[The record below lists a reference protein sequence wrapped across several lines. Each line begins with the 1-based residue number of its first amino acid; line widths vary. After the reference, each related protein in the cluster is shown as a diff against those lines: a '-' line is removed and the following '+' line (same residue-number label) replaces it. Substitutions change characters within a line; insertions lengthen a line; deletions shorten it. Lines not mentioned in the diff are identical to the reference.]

1 MDIIYIM
8 SMKKTIFLLLVTA
21 SLSQAQKIQG
31 FSESN
36 AKSQLEYEKQF
47 DSYLNPISQDT
58 WMKFMSSRPHH
69 VGSPHGKANADYMV
83 NLFKSWGY
91 QAQIEEFHVLFPTPK
106 FRLVE
111 LLGTKPYKLKLEE
124 VAFIE
129 DKTSNQKS
137 EQLPP
142 YNAFS
147 ADGDVTAELVF
158 VNRGV
163 PADYEELEKMGIS
176 VKGKIVIARYGGSWR
191 GIKPKVAYEH
201 GAIGCLIYSDPADDG
216 YTQGD
221 VYPTGAYKPK
231 EGVQRGSVM
240 DMPVYP
246 GDPLTPGIGATKDA
260 KRLDRA
266 DAKTIMKIP
275 VLPISYEDALPLLQ
289 ALKGPVAPASWR
301 GTLPITYHVGP
312 SLEKVH
318 MNLQFNW
325 DIKPCY
331 NVIAKWP
338 GTVYPDEWI
347 IRGNHHD
354 GWVNGAADPL
364 SGMVA
369 ELDEAKALADLIKR
383 GYKLKRTVVYCA
395 WDAEEPSLL
404 GSTEWAEYHADELKQ
419 KAVAYINTDGNG
431 RGFIHAGGSHT
442 LESFFNEIAETVIDP
457 QTNVSIKERKY
468 AKSMLDA
475 NQAER
480 IKMAGNRHIK
490 LSALGAGSDWSGFL
504 QFLGIAS
511 MNISFDGEDGGGEYH
526 TIYDS
531 YDHFTRFKDPG
542 FAYGVALSKTCG
554 RIMMRLANADVL
566 PFEFNQFQRTL
577 NEYVGELK
585 SLMDNLRTQTEV
597 ENKMLQDK
605 VYTLANDPKLKLNV
619 PTEKVTVPYLDFSQL
634 ENAMILL
641 RKQADEF
648 NGLSKEAILKSQE
661 QQKAINKVLYQI
673 ERSLLSEDGLP
684 RRPWYKHQIYAP
696 GLYTGYG
703 VKTMPGIREG
713 IEQRSYE
720 EAQSNIYKVANTLK
734 TYSDELGK
742 VVSILKPRS

>member
-289 ALKGPVAPASWR
+289 ALKGPVAPSSWR

-585 SLMDNLRTQTEV
+585 SLMDHLRTQTEV

-641 RKQADEF
+641 RKQADDF

-742 VVSILKPRS
+742 VVSMLKPRS

>member
-585 SLMDNLRTQTEV
+585 SLIDHLRTQTEV

-619 PTEKVTVPYLDFSQL
+619 PTEKITVPYLDFSQL

-648 NGLSKEAILKSQE
+648 NGLSKEAIVKSQE

-742 VVSILKPRS
+742 VVSMLKPRS

>member
-8 SMKKTIFLLLVTA
+8 SMKKTIFLLLITA

-289 ALKGPVAPASWR
+289 ALKGPVAPSSWR

-585 SLMDNLRTQTEV
+585 SLIDHLRTQTEV

-619 PTEKVTVPYLDFSQL
+619 PTEKITVPYLDFSQL

-742 VVSILKPRS
+742 VVSMLKPRS

>member
-585 SLMDNLRTQTEV
+585 SLMDHLRTQTEV

-720 EAQSNIYKVANTLK
+720 EAQSNIYRVANTLK

-742 VVSILKPRS
+742 VVSMLKPRS

>member
-8 SMKKTIFLLLVTA
+8 SMKKTIFLLLITA

-585 SLMDNLRTQTEV
+585 SLIDHLRTQTEV

-619 PTEKVTVPYLDFSQL
+619 PTEKITVPYLDFSQL

>member
-585 SLMDNLRTQTEV
+585 SLMDHLRTQTEV

-619 PTEKVTVPYLDFSQL
+619 PTEKITVPYLDFSQL

-720 EAQSNIYKVANTLK
+720 EAQSNIYRVANTLK

-742 VVSILKPRS
+742 VVSMLKPRS

>member
-8 SMKKTIFLLLVTA
+8 SMKKTIFLLLITA

-289 ALKGPVAPASWR
+289 ALKGPVAPSSWR

-585 SLMDNLRTQTEV
+585 SLMDHLRTQTEV

-619 PTEKVTVPYLDFSQL
+619 PTEKITVPYLDFSQL

-742 VVSILKPRS
+742 VVSMLKPRS

>member
-8 SMKKTIFLLLVTA
+8 SMKKTIFLLLITA

-163 PADYEELEKMGIS
+163 PADYEELEKMGIN

-585 SLMDNLRTQTEV
+585 SLMDHLRTQTEV

-619 PTEKVTVPYLDFSQL
+619 PTEKITVPYLDFSQL

-720 EAQSNIYKVANTLK
+720 EAQSNIYRVANTLK

-742 VVSILKPRS
+742 VVSMLKPRS

>member
-1 MDIIYIM
+1 MNIIFTTY
-8 SMKKTIFLLLVTA
+8 MKKLVFFLLLFY
-21 SLSQAQKIQG
+21 SFSRAQKIQG
-31 FSESN
+31 FTESN
-36 AKSQLEYEKQF
+36 AKNQLDAEKLF
-47 DSYLNPISQDT
+47 DSYLNPANQDT
-58 WMKFMSSRPHH
+58 WMKFMASHPHH
-69 VGSPHGKANADYMV
+69 VGSPHGKANAEFML

-91 QAQIEEFHVLFPTPK
+91 QAQIEEFQVLFPTPK
-106 FRLVE
+106 LRSVE

-124 VAFIE
+124 SALAE

-147 ADGDVTAELVF
+147 ADGDITGELVF

-163 PADYEELEKMGIS
+163 PADYDELEKMGIS
-176 VKGKIVIARYGGSWR
+176 VKGKIVIAKYGGSWR

-221 VYPTGAYKPK
+221 VYPVGAYKPK
-231 EGVQRGSVM
+231 DGVQRGSVM

-260 KRLDRA
+260 KRLDRSE
-266 DAKTIMKIP
+266 AKTIMKIP

-289 ALKGPVAPASWR
+289 SLKGPVAPPSWR

-312 SLEKVH
+312 STDKVH

-338 GTVYPDEWI
+338 GTVFPDEWI

-404 GSTEWAEYHADELKQ
+404 GSTEWTEYHAEELRQ

-442 LESFFNEIAETVIDP
+442 LESFFNEIAESVIDP
-457 QTNVSIKERKY
+457 QTNVTIKERKY
-468 AKSMLDA
+468 AKTMLDA
-475 NQAER
+475 SAADR
-480 IKMAGNRHIK
+480 VKYAGNKDIK

-526 TIYDS
+526 SIYDS

-542 FAYGVALSKTCG
+542 FVYGVALAKTCG
-554 RIMMRLANADVL
+554 RVMMRLANADVL

-577 NEYVGELK
+577 NEYVNEIK
-585 SLMDNLRTQTEV
+585 SMIDNMRVQTDI

-605 VYTLANDPKLKLNV
+605 VYLLAHDPKLKWNV
-619 PTEKVTVPYLDFSQL
+619 PTEKNRVPYLDFSPL
-634 ENAMILL
+634 ENAMMSL
-641 RKQADEF
+641 KTNAEEYAK
-648 NGLSKEAILKSQE
+648 LSKEAIAKSPD
-661 QQKAINKVLYQI
+661 QQKEINKVLYQI

-696 GLYTGYG
+696 GFYTGYG

-713 IEQRSYE
+713 IEQRSFE
-720 EAQSNIYKVANTLK
+720 EAQENVIKVANTLK
-734 TYSDELGK
+734 TYSTELNK
-742 VVSILKPRS
+742 VVGLLKPRS

>member
-585 SLMDNLRTQTEV
+585 SLIDHLRTQTEV

-648 NGLSKEAILKSQE
+648 NGLSKEAIVKSQE

>member
-47 DSYLNPISQDT
+47 DSYLNPVSQDT

-720 EAQSNIYKVANTLK
+720 EAQSNIYRVANTLK

-742 VVSILKPRS
+742 VVSMLKPRS

>member
-8 SMKKTIFLLLVTA
+8 SMKKTIFLLLITA

-289 ALKGPVAPASWR
+289 ALKGPVAPSSWR

-585 SLMDNLRTQTEV
+585 SLIDHLRTQTEV

-648 NGLSKEAILKSQE
+648 NGLSKEAIVKSQE

-742 VVSILKPRS
+742 VVSMLKPRS

>member
-8 SMKKTIFLLLVTA
+8 SMKKTIFLLLITA

-742 VVSILKPRS
+742 VVSMLKPRS

>member
-8 SMKKTIFLLLVTA
+8 SMKKTIFLLLITA

-31 FSESN
+31 FNESN

-585 SLMDNLRTQTEV
+585 SLIDHLRTQTEV

-619 PTEKVTVPYLDFSQL
+619 PTEKITVPYLDFSQL

-742 VVSILKPRS
+742 VVSMLKPRS

>member
-8 SMKKTIFLLLVTA
+8 SMKKTIFLLLITA

-585 SLMDNLRTQTEV
+585 SLMDHLRTQTEV

-619 PTEKVTVPYLDFSQL
+619 PTEKITVPYLDFSQL

-720 EAQSNIYKVANTLK
+720 EAQSNIYRVANTLK

-742 VVSILKPRS
+742 VVSMLKPRS

>member
-289 ALKGPVAPASWR
+289 ALKGPVAPSSWR

-585 SLMDNLRTQTEV
+585 SLMDHLRTQTEV

-619 PTEKVTVPYLDFSQL
+619 PTEKITVPYLDFSQL

-720 EAQSNIYKVANTLK
+720 EAQSNIYRVANTLK

>member
-585 SLMDNLRTQTEV
+585 SLIDHLRTQTEV

-742 VVSILKPRS
+742 VVSMLKPRS

>member
-585 SLMDNLRTQTEV
+585 SLIDHLRTQTEV

-619 PTEKVTVPYLDFSQL
+619 PTEKITVPYLDFSQL

-742 VVSILKPRS
+742 VVSMLKPRS

>member
-8 SMKKTIFLLLVTA
+8 SMKKTIFLLLITA

-585 SLMDNLRTQTEV
+585 SLIDHLRTQTEV

-619 PTEKVTVPYLDFSQL
+619 PTEKITVPYLDFSQL

-720 EAQSNIYKVANTLK
+720 EAQSNIYRVANTLK

-742 VVSILKPRS
+742 VVSMLKPRS

>member
-8 SMKKTIFLLLVTA
+8 SMKKTIFLLLITA
-21 SLSQAQKIQG
+21 CLSRAQKIQG
-31 FSESN
+31 FGESN

-47 DSYLNPISQDT
+47 DSYLNPVSQDT

-585 SLMDNLRTQTEV
+585 SLIDHLRTQTEV

-619 PTEKVTVPYLDFSQL
+619 PTEKITVPYLDFSQL

-648 NGLSKEAILKSQE
+648 NGLSKEAIVKSQE

-720 EAQSNIYKVANTLK
+720 EAQSNIYRVANTLK

-742 VVSILKPRS
+742 VVSMLKPRS